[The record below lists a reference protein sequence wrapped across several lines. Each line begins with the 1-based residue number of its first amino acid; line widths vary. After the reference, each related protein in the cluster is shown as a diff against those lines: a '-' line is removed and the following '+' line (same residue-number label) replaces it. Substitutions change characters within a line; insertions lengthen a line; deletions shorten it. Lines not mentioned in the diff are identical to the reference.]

1 MALVTLINAR
11 TAAHAGQAFE
21 CAAWQLQRGQK
32 WLIAGTN
39 GSGKTTMAH
48 VLCGQV
54 ALSRGEMIVDDD
66 FDANSNIALVSFE
79 QQQYLHERDDRF
91 DDSELREDANDPGTL
106 VCNFLGEQDCNEKI
120 YRDWVEE
127 LEIDSL
133 LQKGIRR
140 LSTGQMRR
148 VLIAKAVLSN
158 AEVLILDDP
167 LAGLDRQLQIR
178 FSKLLDRVFEKLET
192 VLVLS
197 SRMDDLTPRFDHLLL
212 LVDGVVVQ
220 QGKVTPASV
229 GEARQRWAS
238 HQANR
243 HRAVTS
249 WPAPLELEVNASE
262 PLLQLKDVS
271 VSFAENA
278 VFTGLNWV
286 MEHGQ
291 HTMISGPNGCGKS
304 TLLAMLTGENPKA
317 YGQQV
322 SLFGRKKG
330 SGESIWDLRKNFGV
344 VSTAL
349 QQKYAKG
356 YSVAEVVQS
365 GFQDSVGLYAEAG
378 DQQRDI
384 AAQWLAIVGA
394 PELENRRFDKLSY
407 GQQKLILIA
416 RAMVKQPLLLILDEP
431 CIGLDDQNKN
441 RVLELVDEI
450 ASNSRSH
457 LLFVSHVSDERPACI
472 TQLLQFVWN
481 EHASCYTIDVQTVGL

>member
-21 CAAWQLQRGQK
+21 CETWHLRRGQK
-32 WLIAGTN
+32 WLIAGAN

-48 VLCGQV
+48 VLCGQI
-54 ALSRGEMIVDDD
+54 ALSRGEMIVDDE
-66 FDANSNIALVSFE
+66 FDAKDNIALVSFE

-91 DDSELREDANDPGTL
+91 DDSELREDANDPGTR
-106 VCNFLGEQDCNEKI
+106 VCDFLGEQTCNQQI

-127 LEIDSL
+127 LEIESL
-133 LQKGIRR
+133 LQSGIRR
-140 LSTGQMRR
+140 LSTGEMRR

-178 FSKLLDRVFEKLET
+178 FSQLLDRVFQKLET

-197 SRMDDLTPRFDHLLL
+197 SKMEDLTPRFDHLLL
-212 LVDGVVVQ
+212 LVEGRVVQ
-220 QGKVTPASV
+220 QGEVTPAFVS
-229 GEARQRWAS
+229 EARERWTS
-238 HQANR
+238 SQTKR

-249 WPAPLELEVNASE
+249 WPAAPELAVDAGE
-262 PLLQLKDVS
+262 PLLQLKNVS

-291 HTMISGPNGCGKS
+291 HAMISGPNGCGKS
-304 TLLAMLTGENPKA
+304 TLLAMLTGDNPKA
-317 YGQQV
+317 YGQEV
-322 SLFGRKKG
+322 SLLGRRKG
-330 SGESIWDLRKNFGV
+330 SGESIWDLRKHFGV

-365 GFQDSVGLYAEAG
+365 GFQDSVGLYAESG

-394 PELENRRFDKLSY
+394 TELESRRFDKLSY
-407 GQQKLILIA
+407 GQQKLVLIA
-416 RAMVKQPLLLILDEP
+416 PAGFEIFSEQEKMKVKRQRHKNKNVVFFIINFLLI
-431 CIGLDDQNKN
+431 
-441 RVLELVDEI
+441 VD
-450 ASNSRSH
+450 
-457 LLFVSHVSDERPACI
+457 
-472 TQLLQFVWN
+472 
-481 EHASCYTIDVQTVGL
+481 